1 MLFKPF
7 VKTFKLC
14 NKYYMYEVNTND
26 VIKISK
32 ELYDYLMHSNN
43 VISDD
48 VDDTVKNEVNTLIE
62 QGFLIDKH
70 PCTIEHTETP
80 ILRSI
85 LANNLGKLT
94 LQVTQSCNFKC
105 RYCGYAGDSYLNRS
119 HSNLSMTWETA
130 KKSIDFFISHS
141 GMSRIVEIGF
151 YGGEPFL
158 ELDLITKCIEYC
170 EEKMAGK
177 TIRYFITTNA
187 TLINQMVID
196 LLNKYNIFLTIS
208 LDGPKELHNKNRRFA
223 INGEGTFDK
232 VFAAIKLLCESVT
245 NVSKN
250 VNINAVVDREE
261 NIEEYYGFFENELF
275 TSNGIIVKYSYID
288 DSLLSDNMPN
298 SEEFVYSMKKNTL
311 DKYLRYYSSKEF
323 YDESFEEIEDNFDK
337 YQSLPDTI
345 HHGGPCIPGASRLMV
360 TVMGDLKPCERCSE
374 KSSVLS
380 IGNIYAGFDIDR
392 VSDLLNIGKLTEDS
406 CKKCFA
412 IRSCRICAA
421 RIDNINSLSIKHK
434 LKLCEQ
440 QKSELIENLKKHVII
455 SHKL

>member
-1 MLFKPF
+1 MSFKPF
-7 VKTFKLC
+7 VKAFEFC
-14 NKYYMYEVNTND
+14 NKYFIYEVNTND
-26 VIKISK
+26 TIKISR
-32 ELYDYLMHSNN
+32 ELYNYLKHSNN
-43 VISDD
+43 IITDD
-48 VDDTVKNEVNTLIE
+48 VDDTVKNEVDALME
-62 QGFLIDKH
+62 QGFLIDKY

-80 ILRSI
+80 ILKSV
-85 LANNLGKLT
+85 LTNHLVKMT

-105 RYCGYAGDSYLNRS
+105 RYCGYAGDSYLNRN

-141 GMSRIVEIGF
+141 GMSSIAQIGF

-158 ELDLITKCIEYC
+158 ELDLITRCIEYC

-177 TIRYFITTNA
+177 KINYYITTNA
-187 TLINQMVID
+187 TLINQKVID
-196 LLNKYNIFLTIS
+196 LLNKYDIFLSIS

-232 VFAAIKLLCESVT
+232 VFASIKLLCENVVD
-245 NVSKN
+245 VSKK

-261 NIEEYYGFFENELF
+261 NIEEYYKFFENDLF
-275 TSNGIIVKYSYID
+275 TSNGIIVKYNYID
-288 DSLLSDNMPN
+288 DSLLSDNIPN
-298 SEEFVYSMKKNTL
+298 SEEFVYGVKKNIL
-311 DKYLRYYSSKEF
+311 DKYLRYYLSKDN
-323 YDESFEEIEDNFDK
+323 YDESFNDIEKDFEK

-360 TVMGDLKPCERCSE
+360 TVAGNFMPCERCSE
-374 KSSVLS
+374 NSSVLN
-380 IGNIYAGFDIDR
+380 IGNVYTGFDFER
-392 VSDLLNIGKLTEDS
+392 VSDLLNIGKLTEDK

-412 IRSCRICAA
+412 IRNCKICAS
-421 RIDNINSLSIKHK
+421 RIDNIKSLSVKHK

-440 QKSELIENLKKHVII
+440 QKSELIENLKRHIII